1 MTIPEKFL
9 VDLAADKILRDLI
22 AQSQL
27 EYISEGYLN
36 HYQIDTKKMLR
47 YAGINYTVYFLS
59 RTLEHVLHNRIENLT
74 DQDKTELSEAFD
86 DSYADNLEGFLAFIA
101 DEVFAVK
108 GDYKQ
113 TWDFI
118 KQDTNSLKRYSN
130 LHLLFE
136 AKKRLTFQ
144 STSFILMVLHEPLF
158 SSFRIPDSKDV
169 HIGKTDIRIP
179 PSRNSMALLLAA
191 ISETIVNI
199 TEKSSEYLSRLRYS
213 DIFVFLKISLYGV
226 AMVFSVHAKA

>member
-1 MTIPEKFL
+1 MNLQIGKNTIMVSIVKLPTEAPVSQEKRWMPIPENFL
-9 VDLAADKILRDLI
+9 VDLAAEKILSALI
-22 AQSQL
+22 AQSQI
-27 EYISEGYLN
+27 EYIYEGYLN

-144 STSFILMVLHEPLF
+144 STSSILMVLHEPL
-158 SSFRIPDSKDV
+158 
-169 HIGKTDIRIP
+169 
-179 PSRNSMALLLAA
+179 LLR
-191 ISETIVNI
+191 S
-199 TEKSSEYLSRLRYS
+199 
-213 DIFVFLKISLYGV
+213 
-226 AMVFSVHAKA
+226 

>member
-1 MTIPEKFL
+1 MIESNYTDVNFTIFETRQFNEFMNLQIGKNTIMVSVVKLPTEAPVSQEKRWMTIPEKFL
-9 VDLAADKILRDLI
+9 VDLAAEKILRVLI

-27 EYISEGYLN
+27 DYIHERYLN

-101 DEVFAVK
+101 DKVFAVK

-136 AKKRLTFQ
+136 AKKKTNL
-144 STSFILMVLHEPLF
+144 S
-158 SSFRIPDSKDV
+158 V
-169 HIGKTDIRIP
+169 HIIH
-179 PSRNSMALLLAA
+179 S
-191 ISETIVNI
+191 
-199 TEKSSEYLSRLRYS
+199 
-213 DIFVFLKISLYGV
+213 YGS
-226 AMVFSVHAKA
+226 A